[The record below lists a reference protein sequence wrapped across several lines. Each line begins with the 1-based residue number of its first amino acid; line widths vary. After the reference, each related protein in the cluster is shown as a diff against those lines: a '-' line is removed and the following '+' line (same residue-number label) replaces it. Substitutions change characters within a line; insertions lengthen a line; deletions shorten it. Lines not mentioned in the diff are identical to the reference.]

1 MKNKLLRLIHWI
13 PTMFYGIY
21 MLIVYAIND
30 NWEALARLAI
40 LLIILPIIL
49 IPLLLFSILNTIF
62 YDKTNKGVFIT
73 INIVVGVLYC
83 LGSIYLLYRLY
94 GLYDLWIFT
103 APIIITFILYAVAIV
118 FLVININKK
127 TT

>member
-1 MKNKLLRLIHWI
+1 
-13 PTMFYGIY
+13 MFYGIY
-21 MLIVYAIND
+21 IIIVDAIND
-30 NWEALARLAI
+30 NWETTGRIGI
-40 LLIILPIIL
+40 LLIVLPIIL

-83 LGSIYLLYRLY
+83 LVSIYLLYKLY

-103 APIIITFILYAVAIV
+103 APIIVTLILYAEAIV
-118 FLVININKK
+118 FLVINKNKK
-127 TT
+127 QINN

>member
-13 PTMFYGIY
+13 PTMFYCIY
-21 MLIVYAIND
+21 ILIVYAIND
-30 NWEALARLAI
+30 NWEATGRLGI

-49 IPLLLFSILNTIF
+49 IPLLLFSILNTMF
-62 YDKTNKGVFIT
+62 YDKNNKGVFIT
-73 INIVVGVLYC
+73 INILVGVLYC
-83 LGSIYLLYRLY
+83 LGSIYLLYRSY

-118 FLVININKK
+118 FLVINVNKK
-127 TT
+127 KK